1 MGGFIGTISRYFST
15 VLIQKF
21 IRNYFYAGTLGVN
34 LIGSFV
40 IGILGLLFL
49 KESLHPGYRLFFITG
64 ILGGFTTFSSFSLE
78 SLKLIQEGRTLEAFL
93 YITGSVT
100 GGLLFAF
107 AGWQVG
113 RFISD

>member
-107 AGWQVG
+107 AGWHAG